1 MHIPSLSTI
10 VSSLTPIVQT
20 ESTSDHMI
28 RTIDTSTIG
37 VAVEEQEETDTIGAE
52 VEVVDLSIV
61 HRQDM
66 TARISEED
74 NHRIPV
80 VVDEEEALT
89 AIACR
94 PMVMALA
101 IVAIV
106 KLETPIGDKSLWA
119 LMSTVCAIG

>member
-1 MHIPSLSTI
+1 
-10 VSSLTPIVQT
+10 
-20 ESTSDHMI
+20 MI